1 MTERDHPKLAVLGPL
16 PAGFVVWLVNDW
28 GSVPRQVAGE
38 RDQDYPALG
47 ALAARHGLDLGAAV
61 TRMSGRA
68 VARVADALYPVFAA
82 ADCETASVLN
92 ELLAGLAPQPRLGP
106 APRGERWAVPAG
118 QRLLGGCLLTLY
130 QELARRGDGSRL
142 GLCDGS
148 RCTDVYLD
156 LSPAGHRR
164 FCSLGCQNRTR
175 VAAFRARQPGRRAGS
190 RA

>member
-1 MTERDHPKLAVLGPL
+1 MTERDHPRMAVVGAL
-16 PAGFVVWLVNDW
+16 PAGFVVGVVNEW

-38 RDQDYPALG
+38 QDEAYPEPA

-68 VARVADALYPVFAA
+68 VAGLADALYPVFAA
-82 ADCETASVLN
+82 PDGQAASALN
-92 ELLAGLAPQPRLGP
+92 ELLAGLGPQPRLGP
-106 APRGERWAVPAG
+106 AGERWAVPAG

-142 GLCDGS
+142 GLCGGS
-148 RCTDVYLD
+148 RCADVYLD

-164 FCSLGCQNRTR
+164 FCSLACQNRTR
-175 VAAFRARQPGRRAGS
+175 VAAFRARRAG
-190 RA
+190 RAGRPG